1 MKRFHL
7 SSLVAI
13 SLETYYFLK
22 FFLKLGYVKKKKNK
36 IKIKIKISG
45 LFNFLFVAFFD
56 LRHRDLSQLR
66 NQKQNVWYSA
76 KEIFVAVKCKKRPS
90 KFTTF

>member
-13 SLETYYFLK
+13 SLETYYFLN
-22 FFLKLGYVKKKKNK
+22 FFLKLGYVKKKNK
-36 IKIKIKISG
+36 IKIKIKISV

>member
-22 FFLKLGYVKKKKNK
+22 FFLKLGYVKKKKINK
-36 IKIKIKISG
+36 NKNKNKWA
-45 LFNFLFVAFFD
+45 L
-56 LRHRDLSQLR
+56 
-66 NQKQNVWYSA
+66 
-76 KEIFVAVKCKKRPS
+76 
-90 KFTTF
+90 

>member
-13 SLETYYFLK
+13 SLETL
-22 FFLKLGYVKKKKNK
+22 FFKIFFEIRLCQKKKN
-36 IKIKIKISG
+36 KIKIKISG